1 MIRKRFIL
9 PFFFLSLA
17 GLHAEFEDTYS
28 DLISMAGL
36 DPNSGQNSFL
46 TLLIP
51 SGGKYQAMGTA
62 YTAVVRD
69 TGYLDANPA
78 TSAHLENTELTFFHN
93 DWIDDS
99 NLESVAYTQRM
110 GDLGW
115 GVAAKFLWL
124 PFDATNT
131 WGETTASGAYTESII
146 TLNGSLNML
155 NDYYYSGFSIGFN
168 LKTAY
173 RGISEEL
180 AADQSAVAL
189 MGDFGV
195 LTRFNLLKNF
205 ASRTKNFAIGVSVK
219 NLGVEFIENPDP
231 LPSQATAGF
240 SYAPLKPLLLAF
252 DTTVPFNLNGE
263 AAEAISMAVG
273 MDLSLTSFLS
283 LQSGMLLK
291 TGKPRIT
298 AGTKLELEKFA
309 LGVNYTLDLAT
320 QFKPVD
326 RIVLSLSLNLGDFG
340 RTTIRDKVQELY
352 LNGLAAY
359 SQGEY
364 SRALSFWEE
373 CLTLDK
379 EFTPAQE
386 MIDTTK
392 RSIELEKTMKEK
404 QTVE

>member
-205 ASRTKNFAIGVSVK
+205 ASRTKTS
-219 NLGVEFIENPDP
+219 P
-231 LPSQATAGF
+231 LVYRS
-240 SYAPLKPLLLAF
+240 K
-252 DTTVPFNLNGE
+252 
-263 AAEAISMAVG
+263 I
-273 MDLSLTSFLS
+273 
-283 LQSGMLLK
+283 
-291 TGKPRIT
+291 
-298 AGTKLELEKFA
+298 
-309 LGVNYTLDLAT
+309 
-320 QFKPVD
+320 
-326 RIVLSLSLNLGDFG
+326 
-340 RTTIRDKVQELY
+340 
-352 LNGLAAY
+352 
-359 SQGEY
+359 
-364 SRALSFWEE
+364 WE
-373 CLTLDK
+373 
-379 EFTPAQE
+379 
-386 MIDTTK
+386 
-392 RSIELEKTMKEK
+392 
-404 QTVE
+404 